1 MALRR
6 LGKNNFYHA
15 YFRSLVAQPD
25 GSLRK
30 IQRLVNLYTDD
41 LVTAQALEAELM
53 IKNRIA
59 RRKQRLEAHFLKLEI
74 EAGRRPA
81 SDLPVIQPARR
92 RRKRLKIADAL
103 DAAAKYRPVGET
115 AAKCWRAFV
124 RDIGCTYMDEVTAEA
139 AFDYLNRKYKGKTY
153 NNVKSALNAIFRVT
167 LLDADLHESPFARV
181 PRQTFVPDHQ
191 RPFTEQEFVRIYQ
204 AAEEPWKSAV
214 LIAWFTGLRQKDVFT
229 LKWRQIDGDIITTI
243 PAKTARFGRAVQ
255 IPIHPQLAEAFK
267 KLPRVGDRVLGAW
280 PYRPATKKF
289 KGYFPGLLKQLGIQ
303 DNERGIVNFNCCR
316 DSFVTRCDAAG
327 IPRHAVRGLV
337 GHVSDEQTDLYS
349 HDLAS
354 ARLIQQLARVQ
365 LE

>member
-30 IQRLVNLYTDD
+30 VQRLVNLYTDD

-167 LLDADLHESPFARV
+167 LLDADLQESPFGRV

-191 RPFTEQEFVRIYQ
+191 RPFTEEEFVRIYQ

-229 LKWRQIDGDIITTI
+229 LRWRQIDGDIITTI

-255 IPIHPQLAEAFK
+255 IPIHPQLAEALK

-289 KGYFPGLLKQLGIQ
+289 KGYFPGLLKQLGVQ

-349 HDLAS
+349 HDLTS